1 MEPKKG
7 KESKPSNFFATSQT
21 LLPSTLSLSKI
32 KHRVIAL
39 FSENR
44 CSKLQEELKS
54 WGLSRDQ
61 IDAVFLQEGEAI
73 LGFALSGSSNEP
85 IDFLKTHISLPAL
98 KEILLKDNFSML
110 RCYLAGE
117 RGLEEHEG
125 WCNQETEKS
134 QIEKFKF
141 FLSVDADAVSKF
153 MTGQAVQ
160 EKLLTDKVKINYQT
174 ALNQFEAESAFSSK
188 SASK

>member
-1 MEPKKG
+1 MKSKKD
-7 KESKPSNFFATSQT
+7 KENKPSNFFATIQT
-21 LLPSTLSLSKI
+21 SLPPTLSLSKI

-44 CSKLQEELKS
+44 CSKLKEELES
-54 WGLSRDQ
+54 WGLNRDQ
-61 IDAVFLQEGEAI
+61 IDAIFLQEGEAI

-98 KEILLKDNFSML
+98 KEILLKNNLSML

-125 WCNQETEKS
+125 SYNQETEKS

-141 FLSVDADAVSKF
+141 FLSIGADAVSKF
-153 MTGQAVQ
+153 ITGQAVQ
-160 EKLLTDKVKINYQT
+160 EKLLTDKIKINYQT
-174 ALNQFEAESAFSSK
+174 ALNQFEAESTFSSK
-188 SASK
+188 SANK